1 MSFNSPINDNYYVLG
16 SKLYWD
22 VSLKLPIPF
31 AIQGLIYLSDC
42 NEKEGCFQCVPG
54 FHNQIENWL
63 KSLPANANPRERALD
78 ELKSIPIIGEAGDM
92 FLWNQAVPHCATPNY
107 GQKPR
112 MVQYL
117 TYIHDD
123 YKEQNLWI

>member
-1 MSFNSPINDNYYVLG
+1 MPKSLINIILQIAFRSFH
-16 SKLYWD
+16 
-22 VSLKLPIPF
+22 
-31 AIQGLIYLSDC
+31 
-42 NEKEGCFQCVPG
+42 CVPG

-63 KSLPANANPRERALD
+63 NSLPANANPRARALD
-78 ELKSIPIIGEAGDM
+78 ELKSIPIIGEAGD
-92 FLWNQAVPHCATPNY
+92 LIIWNQAIPHCATPNY

-117 TYIHDD
+117 TYIHDE